1 MQTHVEKRVKVKQ
14 SQRDVRRPYSRG
26 ALRIAG
32 HCQRLWE
39 PGHLSRGLRRNQ
51 AHPCRDLGL
60 QPPKPGETGSLCF
73 KPGPG
78 AGSQH
83 LRGIT

>member
-14 SQRDVRRPYSRG
+14 SQGDVRRPYSRG

-39 PGHLSRGLRRNQ
+39 PGTPLPRPQ
-51 AHPCRDLGL
+51 
-60 QPPKPGETGSLCF
+60 KE
-73 KPGPG
+73 PGPPTP
-78 AGSQH
+78 GSWAPASKTRRDWVPV
-83 LRGIT
+83 L